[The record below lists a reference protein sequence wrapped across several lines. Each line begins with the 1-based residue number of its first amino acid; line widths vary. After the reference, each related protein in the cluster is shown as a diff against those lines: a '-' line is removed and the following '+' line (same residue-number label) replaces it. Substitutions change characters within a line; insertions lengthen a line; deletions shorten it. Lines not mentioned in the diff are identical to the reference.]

1 MRWGIAVTALA
12 GLWLFLL
19 TPAAGAHALLVTSSP
34 AANSPLPQSPHQLLL
49 TFSEAVDPRL
59 SFVDIMDSSGHA
71 VAGASKAQGVAGKGS
86 QLRVTVSS
94 PLASR
99 GRTVSRRCEI

>member
-1 MRWGIAVTALA
+1 MAGQRIAAARRLGVAVAALA

-34 AANSPLPQSPHQLLL
+34 AANSPLSQSPHQLLL

-59 SFVDIMDSSGHA
+59 SFVSVMDSHGHA
-71 VAGASKAQGVAGKGS
+71 VAAASKAQAVAATARSFG
-86 QLRVTVSS
+86 
-94 PLASR
+94 
-99 GRTVSRRCEI
+99 